1 MESWEHDAHHAV
13 RDTLTRYTW
22 CGDFDDE
29 AGFLANF
36 VPDGVLEIKGDRV
49 LEGHAGIRQLFDRGD
64 AGSGGGAGSPGGPL
78 RHHVSSIRIEIESPA
93 RARAW
98 SYFTNLG
105 PHGLDHW
112 GRYADV
118 LVPAESGG
126 RWLFQHRRVSIDGA
140 SVDSVGFPGGVIPS
154 R

>member
-1 MESWEHDAHHAV
+1 MEDWEHAAHHAV
-13 RDTLTRYTW
+13 RETLTRYTW
-22 CGDFDDE
+22 SGDFDDE
-29 AGFLANF
+29 AGFLENF
-36 VPDGVLEIKGDRV
+36 LADGVLEIKGDRI
-49 LEGHAGIRQLFDRGD
+49 LEGHDGIRQLFAPPD
-64 AGSGGGAGSPGGPL
+64 AGDRVGPSSGPL
-78 RHHVSSIRIEIESPA
+78 RHHVSSIRIVIESPT

-118 LVPAESGG
+118 LVPHGSEG

-140 SVDSVGFPGGVIPS
+140 SAESVAFPGGAIPS